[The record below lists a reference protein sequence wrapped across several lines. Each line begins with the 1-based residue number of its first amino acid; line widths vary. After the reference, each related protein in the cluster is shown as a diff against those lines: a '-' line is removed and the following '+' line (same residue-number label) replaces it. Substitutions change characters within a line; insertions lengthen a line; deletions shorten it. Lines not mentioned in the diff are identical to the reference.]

1 MTEDEKRRRGRV
13 IYYAAE
19 DIDRINQILDRL
31 LELSEARCSL
41 LVDKEGHLITK
52 RGEETLGFDD
62 ESISALVAGSFAA
75 TKEMARLLGEE
86 EFSVLFH
93 QGVKDSIQL
102 TLVADR
108 ALLAI
113 IFDDRTT
120 IGMVRLYAN
129 ETATKVAELL
139 AEAAK
144 REPSEVIGAEFTEEA
159 AERLTDVF
167 GAEEETEEKDTGEEG
182 DSTDSGSSQ

>member
-1 MTEDEKRRRGRV
+1 MTEDERLRRGRLV
-13 IYYAAE
+13 YYAE

-31 LELSEARCSL
+31 LHLSDARCAL

-52 RGEETLGFDD
+52 RGEMSQGFDD
-62 ESISALVAGSFAA
+62 ESLSALVAGSFAA
-75 TKEMARLLGEE
+75 TKEMAKLLGEE

-108 ALLAI
+108 ALLAVM
-113 IFDDRTT
+113 FDDRTT

-129 ETATKVAELL
+129 ETSTKVAELL
-139 AEAAK
+139 KVAAQ
-144 REPSEVIGAEFTEEA
+144 REPVADMSAGFAEEA
-159 AERLTDVF
+159 TKRLSDVF
-167 GAEEETEEKDTGEEG
+167 GGGEEEEGKEKRQGPAGEPKG
-182 DSTDSGSSQ
+182 